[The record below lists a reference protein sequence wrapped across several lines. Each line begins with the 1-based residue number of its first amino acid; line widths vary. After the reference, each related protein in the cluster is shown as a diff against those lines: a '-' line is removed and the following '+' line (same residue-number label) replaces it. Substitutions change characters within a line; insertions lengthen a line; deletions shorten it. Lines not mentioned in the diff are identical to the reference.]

1 MDDNFIELP
10 FESIVW
16 EPRTRVVDDGT
27 EKFIHIEYGWDVGL
41 TEEQKANLAEDS
53 PRGIAVLCVD
63 AEIALR
69 LASALIAHAAD
80 ILGDPEESTAG

>member
-1 MDDNFIELP
+1 MCDDFVELP

-16 EPRTRVVDDGT
+16 EPRTRVVSDGE

-41 TEEQKANLAEDS
+41 SEEQKAKLADDA
-53 PRGIAVLCVD
+53 PRGVAVLCVD

-69 LASALIAHAAD
+69 LASALISHAAD
-80 ILGDPEESTAG
+80 IMGDPKQ